1 MWKTKS
7 EMSEMEL
14 YYFNIYGKM
23 YTSKIEKGVKY
34 YYIH

>member
-1 MWKTKS
+1 MWKTKA

-14 YYFNIYGKM
+14 YYFNIYSKKKKK
-23 YTSKIEKGVKY
+23 KIEKGVKY

>member
-1 MWKTKS
+1 MCKTKS

-14 YYFNIYGKM
+14 YYFNIYGKI
-23 YTSKIEKGVKY
+23 YTSKIVNGVKY